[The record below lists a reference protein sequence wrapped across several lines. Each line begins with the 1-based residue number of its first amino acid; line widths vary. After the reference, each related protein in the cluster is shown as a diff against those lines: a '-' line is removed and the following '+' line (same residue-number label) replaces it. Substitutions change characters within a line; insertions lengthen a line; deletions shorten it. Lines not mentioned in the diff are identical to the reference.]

1 MFDLNF
7 KRSEL
12 SSLKSQWS
20 QIQQV
25 WQNPASS
32 NLNPTKPIS
41 NSSNSTR
48 NSSSS
53 WPYHQRTRAASWR
66 LRPYSFST
74 RSDEGPHSGDDYKP
88 YVPFPIG
95 NLTLATKTPCIDFG
109 IMIHLGFYHNLPSS
123 LSWILFVLFFFLTV
137 FFIFLSLIHV
147 RSARGIWV
155 YIKIT
160 FYFNW

>member
-1 MFDLNF
+1 MLDLNS

-12 SSLKSQWS
+12 SCLKSQWS

-25 WQNPASS
+25 WSNPAPS
-32 NLNPTKPIS
+32 NLNPTKPTS
-41 NSSNSTR
+41 NSSNSAR
-48 NSSSS
+48 KSSSS
-53 WPYHQRTRAASWR
+53 WPYRQRTRAASWR
-66 LRPYSFST
+66 LRPYSSFT
-74 RSDEGPHSGDDYKP
+74 RFNKGPHSGNDYKP

-95 NLTLATKTPCIDFG
+95 NLTLVIKTPCIDFG

-147 RSARGIWV
+147 RSAHGIWV
-155 YIKIT
+155 DIQII
-160 FYFNW
+160 FLF